1 MLHLPTLQ
9 RPALT
14 LMKHLLLFPLL
25 LVLVAS
31 TVRAAD
37 RPNILWLTCED
48 ISPNLGCYGDKYA
61 DTPTLDALAKRG
73 TLFTHAWSNG
83 PVCAVARTT
92 LISGIY
98 APSTGGE
105 HMRSSVPM
113 PEGCKMY
120 PQLLREAGYYCSNNS
135 KEDYNLHKPDGTWD
149 DSSKKGHWRN
159 RKAGQPFFAIFNDV
173 GTHESQIRKP
183 GHKLVHDPAK
193 AVVPPYMPDTPEVR
207 HDWAQYY
214 DNITTMDGECAERLK
229 ELHDDGLDEDTI
241 IMFYGD
247 HGAGMP
253 RSKRWPYN
261 SGLQVPLLAYF
272 PPKWQHLA
280 PKGYAPGSRNDELV
294 GFIDLAPT
302 LLSIIGV
309 KAPDFMQG
317 RAFAGSLAKPAPPFQ
332 YGYRGRMDEVVDLV
346 RSVTDGRYVYLREY
360 MPHLIYG
367 QHNAYMFLMPTVQV
381 WKRLFDEGKVN
392 ADQSR
397 FWQVKPTE
405 ELYDLQSDPWEIH
418 NLALDGRHPALEKFR
433 TAEKEQCERIRDLG
447 FIPEAERIRMA
458 AGKSPRDA
466 AQSDQD
472 YPFTEV
478 LALARQASD
487 LKQTDPNPFV
497 SALSHSNAVMRYW
510 GTLGLQMRAKVDEP
524 SEHEMLLKLLSDE
537 SPSVRVTAAEA
548 LATFGN
554 ADDLAKALAVLLI
567 SADGTKSGIYSA
579 VEALNALHRL
589 GAKAAPLKE
598 QIAALPTEVKGTEQ
612 KLREYIPRLIEQIA
626 VDLK

>member
-1 MLHLPTLQ
+1 MKTL
-9 RPALT
+9 RTLVSLFLLAL
-14 LMKHLLLFPLL
+14 LG
-25 LVLVAS
+25 
-31 TVRAAD
+31 TVSRAAD

-48 ISPNLGCYGDKYA
+48 INPHLGCYGDTYA

-73 TLFTHAWSNG
+73 VMFMHAWSNG
-83 PVCAVARTT
+83 PVCAAARTT
-92 LISGIY
+92 IISGMY
-98 APSTGGE
+98 PPSTGGE
-105 HMRSSVPM
+105 HMRSSVAM

-120 PQLLREAGYYCSNNS
+120 PQFLREVGYYCTNNS
-135 KEDYNLHKPDGTWD
+135 KEDYNLHKPDGVWD
-149 DSSKKGHWRN
+149 NSSKNGHWRN
-159 RKAGQPFFAIFNDV
+159 RKPGQPFFAIFNYLT
-173 GTHESQIRKP
+173 THESQIRKP

-193 AVVPPYMPDTPEVR
+193 APVPPYMPDTPEVR

-229 ELHDDGLDEDTI
+229 ELQDDGLADDTI
-241 IMFYGD
+241 VMFYGD

-261 SGLQVPLLAYF
+261 SGLRVPLIAYF

-280 PKGYAPGSRNDELV
+280 PKGCTPGSQNNELV

-309 KAPDFMQG
+309 KAPDYMQG
-317 RAFAGSLAKPAPPFQ
+317 RAFAGPLAKPAPEFM
-332 YGYRGRMDEVVDLV
+332 YGFRGRMDEVVDLV

-367 QHNAYMFLMPTVQV
+367 QHNAYMFLMPTTQV
-381 WKRLFDEGKVN
+381 WKRLFDEGKLN
-392 ADQSR
+392 AVQSK
-397 FWQVKPTE
+397 FWQIKPTE

-418 NLALDGRHPALEKFR
+418 NLALEGKHPELERFR
-433 TAEKEQCERIRDLG
+433 TAERQQCERIRDLG

-487 LKQTDPNPFV
+487 LSQTDAKPFV
-497 SALSHSNAVMRYW
+497 SALSHNSAAMRYW
-510 GTLGLQMRAKVDEP
+510 GGMGLQMRGKSDAP
-524 SEHEMLLKLLSDE
+524 GEHEMLVKLLTDE
-537 SPSVRVTAAEA
+537 SPSVRVTAAEV
-548 LATFGN
+548 LGTYGN
-554 ADDLAKALAVLLI
+554 PQDLSKALEVLLAA
-567 SADGTKSGIYSA
+567 ADCTKQGIYSA

-589 GAKAAPLKE
+589 GHKVDPVKDK
-598 QIAALPTEVKGTEQ
+598 IGALPKEVAGTEQ
-612 KLREYIPRLIEQIA
+612 KLKEYIPRLIEQIA
-626 VDLK
+626 ADLK